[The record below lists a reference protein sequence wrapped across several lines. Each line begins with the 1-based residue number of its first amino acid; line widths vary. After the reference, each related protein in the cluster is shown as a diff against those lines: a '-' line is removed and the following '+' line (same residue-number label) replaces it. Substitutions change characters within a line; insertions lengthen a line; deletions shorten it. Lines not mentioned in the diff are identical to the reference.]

1 LGHSDR
7 TRREEIVL
15 LRYRLTH
22 PELAGALAA
31 AGHGSTVLLAD
42 GNYPLSTATAAT
54 ARRIHLN
61 LRPGQVPVDD
71 ILATVLDAVPIE
83 AARVMQPDTGPEPPV
98 FAVFRALLGDVP
110 LDPMERFAFY
120 GAARGPDLAVAVAS
134 GDQRLYANI
143 LLTIGVV
150 PPL

>member
-1 LGHSDR
+1 MGA
-7 TRREEIVL
+7 V

-22 PELAGALAA
+22 PTLAAALAG

-42 GNYPLSTATAAT
+42 GNYPLATAVAPG
-54 ARRIHLN
+54 AERIHLN

-71 ILATVLDAVPIE
+71 ILATVLDAVPVE
-83 AARVMQPDTGPEPPV
+83 VAHVMAPDEGPEPPV
-98 FAVFRALLGDVP
+98 FTVFRGLIGDAP
-110 LDPMERFAFY
+110 LRMLERPAFY
-120 GAARGPDLAVAVAS
+120 AAARGPDLAVAVAS

-150 PPL
+150 PPG

>member
-1 LGHSDR
+1 M
-7 TRREEIVL
+7 

-22 PELAGALAA
+22 PELIAALAA

-42 GNYPLSTATAAT
+42 SNYPHATAVGPA
-54 ARRIHLN
+54 ARIVHLN

-71 ILATVLDAVPIE
+71 VLACVLDAVPVE
-83 AARVMQPDTGPEPPV
+83 AAHLMRPDHGDEPPV
-98 FAVFRALLGDVP
+98 FDRFRALVAPVRPALLSRVD
-110 LDPMERFAFY
+110 FY
-120 GAARGPDLAVAVAS
+120 AAARGPDLALAVAT

-150 PPL
+150 PPV